1 MRQLLPVGEYS
12 WCEVTEELVAMF
24 QTLESSDP
32 ADWAL
37 DPDRDS
43 HGYAL
48 EVTLGYPDHLHSRH
62 ASNPLAPEKRIIR
75 GAELSPYAQTALRA
89 TGQSVES
96 YERTKLTATFHR
108 REYYVVHFKTL
119 ALYLRLGMKL
129 EAVHRV
135 LKFRQLPWLREYVDR
150 MTAKRQEAKHEFK
163 RWLMK
168 LLINR

>member
-1 MRQLLPVGEYS
+1 MRQQLPVSDYS
-12 WCEVTEELVAMF
+12 WCEVTEALVSLF
-24 QTLESSDP
+24 KTFESP
-32 ADWAL
+32 HPENWAF

-43 HGYAL
+43 HGYVL
-48 EVTLGYPDHLHSRH
+48 EVTLGYPADLHPRH
-62 ASNPLAPEKRIIR
+62 ASNPLAPEKRVIR

-89 TGQSVES
+89 TGQSLES
-96 YERTKLTATFHR
+96 YQRTKLTATFYR
-108 REYYVVHFKTL
+108 REFYVVHFKTL

-135 LKFRQLPWLREYVDR
+135 LKFRQSPWLREYVDR

-163 RWLMK
+163 RSLMK